1 MARRLAIIFG
11 VRGQDGHYLRHVLT
25 REGIEIIGVA
35 RSAGDWIQGSVCDRR
50 LVGQLIKENQPEFVF
65 HLAANSTTR
74 HSALFE
80 NHETISTGSLNI
92 LEAVLQHSPRSKVFL
107 AGSGL
112 QFENQGRPIDESA
125 PWAASSAYSV
135 ARIQSV
141 YAARYYRRM
150 GIKTYVGY
158 LFNHD
163 SPLREEHHMSQ
174 KIARAARRIANGSEE
189 TLEIGSLEVRKEYT
203 FAGDVAEAIW
213 CLVNN
218 SLGIAECV
226 VGSGE
231 AYTIKQWVEHCFGL
245 YGRDWRKH
253 VTVKSGF
260 QPEYEI
266 LVSKPDLLRS
276 LGWGPEVNF
285 EQLAGMMSR

>member
-11 VRGQDGHYLRHVLT
+11 VHGQDGHYLRQILT
-25 REGIEIIGVA
+25 REGIETVGVA
-35 RSAGDWIQGSVCDRR
+35 RSTGDWIHGSVCDRR
-50 LVGQLIKENQPEFVF
+50 LVENLIKDHQPEFVF

-92 LEAVLQHSPRSKVFL
+92 LEAVYQYSPSSKVFL

-135 ARIQSV
+135 ARIQLV

-163 SPLREEHHMSQ
+163 SPLREEHHVSQ
-174 KIARAARRIANGSEE
+174 KIARAAKRIAGGSSER
-189 TLEIGSLEVRKEYT
+189 LEIGSLQVRKEYA
-203 FAGDVAEAIW
+203 FAGDIAEAIW

-218 SLGIAECV
+218 SAGVAECV
-226 VGSGE
+226 MGCCE
-231 AYTIKQWVEHCFGL
+231 AYSIEQWTERCFAFHGL
-245 YGRDWRKH
+245 DWQKS
-253 VTVKSGF
+253 VKSKAGF
-260 QPEYEI
+260 QPEYEV

-276 LGWGPEVNF
+276 LGWAPKVNF
-285 EQLAGMMSR
+285 EQLAVMMSQ